1 MSTQPTP
8 PLGHVTGWAS
18 EPAWSVSGSK
28 IASGD
33 ALIGIAIG
41 CSAAELI
48 CQSHNAEIAAV
59 RAVAERAVGL
69 LKRIAGDGT
78 YQNLM
83 CDNDGRGCPCVDE
96 ATTFLAE
103 LEPKPEGAK

>member
-1 MSTQPTP
+1 MSTQPPP

-59 RAVAERAVGL
+59 RAVAERL
-69 LKRIAGDGT
+69 LKIAKRLQKEYYG
-78 YQNLM
+78 
-83 CDNDGRGCPCVDE
+83 CDCLECIEDR
-96 ATTFLAE
+96 AFLAE
-103 LEPKPEGAK
+103 LDQEPEGGK